1 MGMAQADEQT
11 KQANGQNMYESKEK
25 DINSDVL
32 KARVDEVRTTVMTR
46 FAEVALAMSTVPRYA
61 HLSVG
66 DLQAHALTP
75 LVKERIA
82 IAQSRPGEDG
92 IPRTE
97 GIAIWATVSDEV
109 DTKIREQ
116 IKAGVFPTRL
126 TADDWRSGDTIWLL
140 DIIAPSK
147 EATSKVLMN
156 FHKIAGGKRAHMHP
170 VLSKLVDGEVLEK
183 MGRLSEGA

>member
-1 MGMAQADEQT
+1 MT
-11 KQANGQNMYESKEK
+11 NANSAATIEDKPSNVK
-25 DINSDVL
+25 DKPVL
-32 KARVDEVRTTVMTR
+32 SARVEEVRETVLTR

-61 HLSVG
+61 SLSVG
-66 DLQAHALTP
+66 DLQAFALTP
-75 LVKERIA
+75 LIKERIA
-82 IAQSRPGEDG
+82 IAQSKPGEAELA
-92 IPRTE
+92 RTE

-109 DTKIREQ
+109 DAKIREQ

-126 TADDWRSGDTIWLL
+126 GADDWRSGDTIWLL

-170 VLSKLVDGEVLEK
+170 VLSQLVDGGVLER
-183 MGRLSEGA
+183 MGGG